1 MPDLSDAAP
10 PGRAAFAQHLRAVRQ
25 AAGMTQEHLDQA
37 AGLDRS
43 LYAEVETGKHSIAV
57 DRLFDLATALHINPK
72 DLLPDLP
79 RARPEPPTGR

>member
-1 MPDLSDAAP
+1 
-10 PGRAAFAQHLRAVRQ
+10 
-25 AAGMTQEHLDQA
+25 MTQEQLAHA

-43 LYAEVETGKHSIAV
+43 FYVEVETGKHSIAV

-79 RARPEPPTGR
+79 QPRPEPPTGR